1 MQARLFDV
9 RMGTAANKRRVLI
22 LWTTGAT
29 AYTPTEQPLVKAT
42 PASEYFRIAWPSR
55 AFDHAS
61 AQAERGSSAYRRNKL
76 WALVRAIFKRSDSLM
91 EAWSNHCLAATTSS

>member
-29 AYTPTEQPLVKAT
+29 AYTPTEQPLVQAT
-42 PASEYFRIAWPSR
+42 PASEYFRIAWPSGHLTMR
-55 AFDHAS
+55 PH
-61 AQAERGSSAYRRNKL
+61 KL
-76 WALVRAIFKRSDSLM
+76 NAGALPTGGTNFGR
-91 EAWSNHCLAATTSS
+91 